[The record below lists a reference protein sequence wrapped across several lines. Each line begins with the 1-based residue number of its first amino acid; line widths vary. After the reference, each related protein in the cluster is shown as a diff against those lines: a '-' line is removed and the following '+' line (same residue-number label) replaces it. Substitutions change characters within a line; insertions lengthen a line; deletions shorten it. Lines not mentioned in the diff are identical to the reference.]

1 MSKSSLTL
9 IAAALFASACAH
21 VATST
26 DLVSVVRTKASFEL
40 DCPAH
45 ELAIT
50 QLSGGQTANNGF
62 ASTNQKSYGVE
73 GCGKRASYYAYCT
86 NMMGS
91 ESCEAMQSSQPTA
104 GSASM

>member
-1 MSKSSLTL
+1 MSKSFVFLA
-9 IAAALFASACAH
+9 AAALFANACAH

-40 DCPAH
+40 SCPAN
-45 ELAIT
+45 ELTVT
-50 QLSGGQTANNGF
+50 QLTGGQETTNGF
-62 ASTNQKSYGVE
+62 AATNQKSYGVE

-91 ESCEAMQSSQPTA
+91 ESCDAMQSSQPVAPGA
-104 GSASM
+104 GS